1 MTSTPDT
8 ASESYAQSLVRLEAA
23 RTPGVWLTRNNVGV
37 LPHPDNGRP
46 VRFGLANESAAQNAV
61 LKSADL
67 IGWRSVLITPA
78 HVGQTLAVFLSRE
91 VKRPDW
97 RYAGT
102 DRERAQAAWIE
113 LVRAAGGDA
122 GFTTGGFE

>member
-1 MTSTPDT
+1 MTSE
-8 ASESYAQSLVRLEAA
+8 AYAQSLVRLAAA

-46 VRFGLANESAAQNAV
+46 VRFGLANESAAQNAA

-67 IGWRSVLITPA
+67 IGWRTVLITPVM
-78 HVGQTLAVFLSRE
+78 VGQRVAVFLSRE
-91 VKRPDW
+91 VKAPGWAYR
-97 RYAGT
+97 GT
-102 DRERAQAAWIE
+102 DRERAQAAWRD

-122 GFTTGGFE
+122 EFTTGEFE